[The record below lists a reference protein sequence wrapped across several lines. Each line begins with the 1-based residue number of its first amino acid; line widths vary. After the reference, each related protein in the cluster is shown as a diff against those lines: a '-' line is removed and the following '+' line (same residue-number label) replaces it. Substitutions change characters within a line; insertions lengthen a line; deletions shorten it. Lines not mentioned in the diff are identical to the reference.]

1 MATAI
6 APTATAAEA
15 LTKPLVILGRSA
27 LSMTK
32 ELPQTEAVVIP
43 EHGPMFFS
51 SEFRSKSLWR
61 EVPAS

>member
-1 MATAI
+1 VATVI
-6 APTATAAEA
+6 TPTATAAEA
-15 LTKPLVILGRSA
+15 LTKPLVILGNSA

-51 SEFRSKSLWR
+51 REFRSKSLWR

>member
-1 MATAI
+1 
-6 APTATAAEA
+6 
-15 LTKPLVILGRSA
+15 VILGRSA

-43 EHGPMFFS
+43 ENGPMFFS